1 MDRGKNNGLINYL
14 GEFRNKNLEMEFWE
28 QDLKKTSHYTK
39 IIILV
44 LGIVNTLFL
53 IPDFYLVSNSYIYGE
68 IAAGRVVFLFLVVF
82 FVYRFNKIKNF
93 KELSYLVTIYEFIGV
108 MLFLFVFF
116 NYENPDYLIQ
126 SFGVMIIIM
135 GIFMIPNRLLNSV
148 VISAFIIVCFGM
160 MALHFIAAIEL
171 SSFLAGI
178 VYLVLVLILS
188 TIMALKDNY
197 YKRINYTASRELLRL
212 STIDSLTGIF
222 NRAKFN
228 EELIRCINYSRRYS
242 TDLTVAIIDLD
253 DFKKVNDKYGHL
265 AGDKLIIDFVNI
277 VKDTIRITDIFAR
290 WGGEE
295 FVLIFPNTDI
305 EEAVDISERLRK
317 NIERH
322 EFDSVRKMTC
332 SFGVAQLTKSD
343 DLSSILIK
351 ADQKLYSAKK
361 SGKNVVVG

>member
-1 MDRGKNNGLINYL
+1 MDSKKYNGLINYL

-28 QDLKKTSHYTK
+28 QDLKKTSHYIK

-53 IPDFYLVSNSYIYGE
+53 IPDFYLVSNPHIYGK
-68 IAAGRVVFLFLVVF
+68 IAAGRVAFLLLVLF
-82 FVYRFNKIKNF
+82 FVFRFNKIKNF
-93 KELSYLVTIYEFIGV
+93 RELTYLVTVYEFIGV

-126 SFGVMIIIM
+126 AFGVMIIIM
-135 GIFMIPNRLLNSV
+135 GVFMVPNRLLNNI
-148 VISAFIIVCFGM
+148 VISVFIIGCFGM
-160 MALHFIAAIEL
+160 MALHFIKAIEL
-171 SSFLAGI
+171 SSYMAGI
-178 VYLVLVLILS
+178 VYLVLVFILS

-197 YKRINYTASRELLRL
+197 YKRINYTASRELLGL
-212 STIDSLTGIF
+212 STTDSLTGIF

-228 EELIRCINYSRRYS
+228 EELIRCINYSRRYN
-242 TDLTVAIIDLD
+242 TDLTVAIIDMD

-265 AGDKLIIDFVNI
+265 AGDKLIVDFVNI

-305 EEAVDISERLRK
+305 EEAVDISERIR
-317 NIERH
+317 NSIERH
-322 EFDSVRKMTC
+322 EFDNVRKMTC
-332 SFGVAQLTKSD
+332 SFGVAQLTMSD

-361 SGKNVVVG
+361 SGKNIVMW